1 MSSVLKGLFC
11 RYCVVGYKIKCLEFS
26 YIPTITILTQ
36 CAFIL
41 LGGCCGP
48 KNVVLNL
55 TNFSRDVMVIFRRI
69 NIFYFEKRILQ
80 RHMFLYVPNKMTL
93 SNDAF
98 HAVKEN

>member
-1 MSSVLKGLFC
+1 MFGGFFLTLM
-11 RYCVVGYKIKCLEFS
+11 
-26 YIPTITILTQ
+26 TILTH

-69 NIFYFEKRILQ
+69 DIFFFEKRILQ

-93 SNDAF
+93 LNDAY